1 MLKLALLIAK
11 NLGRNKI
18 RTALTASAVVVLVMI
33 YTVVSTIT
41 SSISDAMA
49 AHSSETRLLVRGR
62 WQTSAGFPRRY
73 VPRIT
78 KLPGVLEWTLWN
90 FYGGALDESGQEDRV
105 AAGIATR
112 VENIREMHPG
122 LEDLDPTVVN
132 ALRNQR
138 TGALVGPKLMKK
150 MNWNV
155 GQHFTFISATHPGK
169 NLEFKVVG
177 TLPEGDYSDTC
188 FFRDDYYQEGTGD
201 KDRVRLIWLRMAD
214 PVAANRV
221 AAQLEAMFASSDTP
235 LQVETESAT
244 ANRML
249 SQHQSIVT
257 IIRFVAAI
265 LLIDMAIVLSNS
277 INIATQERRI
287 EMGVLKV
294 LGFQP
299 IHVFVLVAGE
309 AMLIGALSG
318 MLGAGITYSYWLLNR
333 MDGWPYEVQFMTDLM
348 IRRDAVAWGFV
359 YGALIGLAGSILP
372 AWNARGLRVADVFS
386 RVA

>member
-1 MLKLALLIAK
+1 MYKLAFLVAK

-41 SSISDAMA
+41 STISDAMA

-62 WQTSAGFPRRY
+62 WMVRAGFPRRF

-78 KLPGVLEWTLWN
+78 NLPGVLDWTVWN
-90 FYGGALDESGQEDRV
+90 FYGGALDESGQEDRT

-112 VENIREMHPG
+112 VENLREMHPG
-122 LEDLDPTVVN
+122 LEDLDPAVID
-132 ALRNQR
+132 ALRRER
-138 TGALVGPKLMKK
+138 TGMLVGQKLMKT
-150 MNWNV
+150 MRWNV
-155 GQHFTFISATHPGK
+155 GQRFTFISATHPGQ

-177 TLPEGDYSDTC
+177 ILPEGDYSGMC
-188 FFRDDYYQEGTGD
+188 IFRDDYYEEGTGD
-201 KDRVRLIWLRMAD
+201 KERVRIVWLRVAD
-214 PVAANRV
+214 PAAGNRI
-221 AAQLEAMFASSDTP
+221 ASQLEAMYASGDTP

-244 ANRML
+244 ANRVL
-249 SQHQSIVT
+249 SEHQSIVA
-257 IIRFVAAI
+257 IIRFIAAI

-294 LGFQP
+294 LGFAP
-299 IHVFVLVAGE
+299 AHVAFLVVGE

-318 MLGAGITYSYWLLNR
+318 LVGAGLTYAYSQVNDWE
-333 MDGWPYEVQFMTDLM
+333 GWPYKIQFLSDLR
-348 IRRDAVAWGFV
+348 IQSDVVPWGFV
-359 YGALIGLAGSILP
+359 YGALIGLAGSVIP
-372 AWNARGLRVADVFS
+372 AWNARRIRVADVFS